1 MASQVE
7 ILRLVG
13 QHRNVVSLLDAF
25 EVRHD
30 QVYLRRANQPLE
42 RALSFVPLCCR
53 LSQLL
58 SWFSNSW
65 RVGSSSSASSAK
77 GHTSTHAL
85 PRGWCRAP
93 HLTPLCPLCTLQGS
107 TSSGHHQAL
116 GRRIGIHPQQGR
128 RAQGLYGSASATG
141 HVLRARCTCFP
152 FSAVKPE
159 NLLLDCADEKR
170 ALVKL
175 ADFGLSHLLGPGTTH
190 MTTVCGTWAYS
201 APEVRINRQKYT
213 HKVDTWSLGVIMFV
227 VLSGYRECRVQA
239 ANELASHT
247 SRPPPLADP
256 FDPDGVAPEEE
267 LQRNI
272 KYGNVD
278 FDDDV
283 WTGVS
288 GAAQDLIRRL
298 LVVDPRRRYDTGDIL
313 AHPWITKNRHLWE
326 EPPTGNHPPTA
337 RKADTTREAQAVG
350 PSSMGSPPAGEPDSS
365 AAGVGGAFILSP
377 TADSHDEAI
386 AAAAN
391 GGVGTFAK
399 HHSSSSSAVAAA
411 AAAPASLVPEA
422 SGEAERVPQAFGA
435 MRHATAESGARTSSD
450 LPQQSDADESCV
462 GAVSVT
468 PFMVAEAPTH
478 LPPRHAA
485 STQSSAAGRKIVLP
499 PLESA
504 STGAESKQTSAFQ
517 GVGPVLRTP
526 SGRDIHFDTIQSTA
540 SAPSQARSQAAA
552 EATASPPD

>member
-25 EVRHD
+25 ETEPAVELVFELMEGGELFERL
-30 QVYLRRANQPLE
+30 VSKGPYKEA
-42 RALSFVPLCCR
+42 RALVIIKHLADALAFIHS
-53 LSQLL
+53 
-58 SWFSNSW
+58 
-65 RVGSSSSASSAK
+65 K
-77 GHTSTHAL
+77 GVVHRDL
-85 PRGWCRAP
+85 
-93 HLTPLCPLCTLQGS
+93 
-107 TSSGHHQAL
+107 
-116 GRRIGIHPQQGR
+116 
-128 RAQGLYGSASATG
+128 
-141 HVLRARCTCFP
+141 
-152 FSAVKPE
+152 KPE

-227 VLSGYRECRVQA
+227 VLSGY
-239 ANELASHT
+239 H
-247 SRPPPLADP
+247 P

-326 EPPTGNHPPTA
+326 EPPTGNRPPTA

-365 AAGVGGAFILSP
+365 AAGVGSAFILSP

-391 GGVGTFAK
+391 EGIGTFVK

-411 AAAPASLVPEA
+411 AAAPASLVLEA